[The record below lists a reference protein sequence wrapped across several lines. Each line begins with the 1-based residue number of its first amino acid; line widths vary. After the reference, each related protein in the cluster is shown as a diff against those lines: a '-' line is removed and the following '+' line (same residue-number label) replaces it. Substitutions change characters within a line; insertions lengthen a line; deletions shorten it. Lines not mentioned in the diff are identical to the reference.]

1 MKILTSS
8 LLLAALGLGCSSTQ
22 TPAAATAPTA
32 ATNNAPVAFGDL
44 DAAIAGPHR
53 SEADRARDVHRHPRE
68 TLTFFGIAPGQTVV
82 ELSPGAG
89 WYTSILAPLLH
100 DRGRLVAAIPSAEGS
115 RARYAARFREFQA
128 TRPDLYGNIQIAVL
142 EPPATVN
149 LGEPGSA
156 DAVITFRNIHGWVN
170 DNGFDAVLTAAFT
183 VLRPG
188 GVFGV
193 VEHRAAPGADVATN
207 SRQGYV
213 PEAFVIERAQAA
225 GFVLD
230 ARSEINANP
239 RDTRD
244 YTNGVWALPPTLRGG
259 DVERERFVAIGESD
273 RMTLR
278 FRKPPAAS

>member
-1 MKILTSS
+1 MRTSSS
-8 LLLAALGLGCSSTQ
+8 LLIAALALGCSSTQ
-22 TPAAATAPTA
+22 TPPANTAPAATTSQ
-32 ATNNAPVAFGDL
+32 APVAFGDL
-44 DAAIAGPHR
+44 DAALAGPHR
-53 SEADRARDVHRHPRE
+53 SEADRARDAHRHPRE

-82 ELSPGAG
+82 ELSPGGG
-89 WYTSILAPLLH
+89 WYTAILAPLLH
-100 DRGRLVAAIPSAEGS
+100 DQGKLVAAIPSPEGS

-128 TRPDLYGNIQIAVL
+128 ARPDLYGNIEIVVL
-142 EPPATVN
+142 EPPTQVN
-149 LGEPGSA
+149 LGRPGSA
-156 DAVITFRNIHGWVN
+156 DAVLTFRNIHGWVN
-170 DNGFDAVLTAAFT
+170 DNTFDAVLAGVFA

-193 VEHRAAPGADVATN
+193 VEHRAAEGADVATN

-213 PEAFVIERAQAA
+213 PEAFVIARAQAA